1 MPVEPAMIQ
10 GVSVRR
16 MSVWTASNAADV
28 ISALRCDPLG
38 CFCPQWQPFT
48 ECKILTGL
56 CGLQT
61 LSKQCTYS
69 SPPPPPL
76 TLSLSLCDDSVL
88 LQEWI
93 TINRDYG
100 TNMLTE
106 RFLLT
111 YQSLQRSY
119 VYHVFFGR
127 VWPWRNQRGHLHYAP
142 MLGSGGCGLLCL
154 HLRSRPC
161 MYQKFC
167 IIFVLNTSFVSCT
180 SRPQL
185 CIPDDR
191 WHTVERELHSSLLW
205 IRAEHCWHLLQDG
218 QVLTQYSVP
227 SLSSAWKVLLV

>member
-1 MPVEPAMIQ
+1 MAFRHCQNNVH
-10 GVSVRR
+10 
-16 MSVWTASNAADV
+16 
-28 ISALRCDPLG
+28 
-38 CFCPQWQPFT
+38 
-48 ECKILTGL
+48 
-56 CGLQT
+56 
-61 LSKQCTYS
+61 
-69 SPPPPPL
+69 SPPPPHL
-76 TLSLSLCDDSVL
+76 LSLCPIPCVMTVYYYRSGLQSTVIMAQTCWQNGFYWHTKVCNVL
-88 LQEWI
+88 
-93 TINRDYG
+93 TS
-100 TNMLTE
+100 TT
-106 RFLLT
+106 F
-111 YQSLQRSY
+111 
-119 VYHVFFGR
+119 FFGR

-205 IRAEHCWHLLQDG
+205 IRAERCWHLLQDG

>member
-1 MPVEPAMIQ
+1 MFLPTVAAFH
-10 GVSVRR
+10 R
-16 MSVWTASNAADV
+16 MQNINWSVWPSDIVKTMY
-28 ISALRCDPLG
+28 
-38 CFCPQWQPFT
+38 
-48 ECKILTGL
+48 ILL
-56 CGLQT
+56 
-61 LSKQCTYS
+61 
-69 SPPPPPL
+69 PPPPPL

-119 VYHVFFGR
+119 VYHVFFLR

-191 WHTVERELHSSLLW
+191 
-205 IRAEHCWHLLQDG
+205 
-218 QVLTQYSVP
+218 
-227 SLSSAWKVLLV
+227 